1 MGLKGIA
8 AVIVGA
14 DRVARNGDT
23 ANKIGTY
30 QLAIVA
36 KYHGVKFVVAAP
48 TTSIDMSTA
57 SGNNI
62 EIEQRP
68 GAEVLCVRGP
78 AMDPCRGEID
88 LGCFNTVSTAARG
101 IGVYN
106 PSFDVTPNDLIDAIV
121 SEKGVAV
128 KGLDGTFDLSK
139 FSS

>member
-48 TTSIDMSTA
+48 TTSVDMSTA
-57 SGNNI
+57 SGNDI
-62 EIEQRP
+62 EIEHRP

-78 AMDPCRGEID
+78 GVDPKGEID
-88 LGCFNTVSTAARG
+88 LCCFNTVRTAARG

-121 SEKGVAV
+121 TEKGVAV

-139 FSS
+139 FFS